1 MAMKLLSSL
10 QLAEDK
16 ISFLTHHSLSL
27 VTAIKS
33 VESKECGAVV
43 TFSGCVRDTEKE
55 ETISAIHYDVYEPMA
70 ELEFGKI
77 VRESEV
83 RWPVKAYVQHRV
95 GRVPV
100 MEASVV
106 VACAAPH
113 RKEAFEACE
122 YIVEQLKAKVPI
134 WKVRYEK

>member
-1 MAMKLLSSL
+1 METKSLSSL
-10 QLAEDK
+10 PLAEDK
-16 ISFLTHHSLSL
+16 YSFLTHHPLSL
-27 VTAIKS
+27 AFAVKS
-33 VESKECGAVV
+33 VESKEFGAVV
-43 TFSGCVRDTEKE
+43 TFSGCVRNTEKGDV
-55 ETISAIHYDVYEPMA
+55 ISAIHYDVYEPMA

-77 VRESEV
+77 AREAEH
-83 RWPVKAYVQHRV
+83 RWPVKSFVQHRI

-100 MEASVV
+100 REASVV

-122 YIVEQLKAKVPI
+122 YIVEKLKANVPI

>member
-1 MAMKLLSSL
+1 MEMKSPSSL
-10 QLAEDK
+10 PLAEDK
-16 ISFLTHHSLSL
+16 VSFLSHRPLSL
-27 VTAIKS
+27 AFAVQS
-33 VESKECGAVV
+33 VESKEFGAVV

-55 ETISAIHYDVYEPMA
+55 EAISAIHYDVYEPMA

-77 VRESEV
+77 AREAET
-83 RWPVKAYVQHRV
+83 RWPVKSFVQHRI

-100 MEASVV
+100 MEASVI

-122 YIVEQLKAKVPI
+122 FIVEQLKANVPI

>member
-1 MAMKLLSSL
+1 MEMKSLSSL
-10 QLAEDK
+10 PLAEDK
-16 ISFLTHHSLSL
+16 FSFLSHRPLSL
-27 VTAIKS
+27 AFAVQS
-33 VESKECGAVV
+33 VESKEFGAVV

-55 ETISAIHYDVYEPMA
+55 EAISAIYYDVYEPMA

-77 VRESEV
+77 AREAEQ
-83 RWPVKAYVQHRV
+83 RWSIKSFVQHRV

-122 YIVEQLKAKVPI
+122 FIVEQLKVHVPI